1 MLDSNVLRALK
12 RCMSDAAHNVIA
24 APRVVIAIIPST
36 DHTTLDK
43 ESELHVEIFLSQGHA
58 KARLVAMVA
67 MATVTPAKTLG
78 IR

>member
-1 MLDSNVLRALK
+1 MI
-12 RCMSDAAHNVIA
+12 DAAHNVIA

-43 ESELHVEIFLSQGHA
+43 ESERHVEIFLSQGHA

-67 MATVTPAKTLG
+67 IATRTPAKTLG
-78 IR
+78 MR

>member
-1 MLDSNVLRALK
+1 MR
-12 RCMSDAAHNVIA
+12 DAAHNVIA

-43 ESELHVEIFLSQGHA
+43 ELELHVEIFLSQAHA
-58 KARLVAMVA
+58 KARLVAMVTI
-67 MATVTPAKTLG
+67 ATKTPAKTLG

>member
-1 MLDSNVLRALK
+1 MR
-12 RCMSDAAHNVIA
+12 DAAHNVIA

-43 ESELHVEIFLSQGHA
+43 ELELHVEIFLSQGHA
-58 KARLVAMVA
+58 KARLVAVVTI
-67 MATVTPAKTLG
+67 ATKTLAKTLG

>member
-1 MLDSNVLRALK
+1 MR
-12 RCMSDAAHNVIA
+12 DAAHNVIA

-43 ESELHVEIFLSQGHA
+43 ESELHIEIFLSQGHA
-58 KARLVAMVA
+58 KARLVAMVTI
-67 MATVTPAKTLG
+67 ATKTPENTVG